1 MSILGSGI
9 FPHYFIS
16 LARFAGEGQG
26 EGVPVSM
33 KLRNRAR
40 NLRRDQTDAEGKL
53 WARLRTR
60 QLCGLK
66 FRRQH
71 PIGPYVADFCCVER
85 GLVVELD
92 GGQHAT
98 QAEADQRRSTYL
110 EQRGYRVLR
119 FWDNEVL
126 VSPDAVLE
134 QIVWVLNNPHPG
146 PLPRRARVEKESS

>member
-1 MSILGSGI
+1 
-9 FPHYFIS
+9 
-16 LARFAGEGQG
+16 
-26 EGVPVSM
+26 VPVSV

-40 NLRRDQTDAEGKL
+40 RLRRDQTDAEAKL

-60 QLCGLK
+60 QFCGLK

-98 QAEADQRRSTYL
+98 QAEADQKRSIFL

-126 VSPDAVLE
+126 VSPDAALE
-134 QIVWVLNNPHPG
+134 QIVWDLNNPHPD
-146 PLPRRARVEKESS
+146 PP